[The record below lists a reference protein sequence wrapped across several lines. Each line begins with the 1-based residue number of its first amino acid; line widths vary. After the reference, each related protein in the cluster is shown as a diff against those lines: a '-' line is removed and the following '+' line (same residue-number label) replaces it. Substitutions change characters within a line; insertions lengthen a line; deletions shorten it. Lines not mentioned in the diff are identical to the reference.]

1 MNISERFGPALDA
14 AGCSILR
21 DVGAAA
27 ISTGFGLAATG
38 AGFKAGA
45 VVAGAGA
52 LAHYALNI
60 ACPYDDGGKSPTGG
74 DYCGFN
80 MSNVCLEFEVGY
92 GKLYQMY
99 DGRRSYKSV
108 NYAILASIGCPFS
121 QSDEPDSK
129 GYYAHRRVVSTI
141 GRDGEP
147 YSSDQIFY
155 SLTQNP
161 DDIPLF
167 SEPVPI
173 DDVPSECTAKP
184 RVEPV
189 ETVDGNNCAITVQ
202 MMGWGST
209 PGGTIAPVMLTEP
222 GHVKQKWEDEKMWER
237 DNPGPI
243 SSYPAR
249 SHNQTCSFAPFLSY
263 PGPDGS
269 PITTPIE
276 PGDDFADALD
286 RLAKQLDEQYQDL
299 KGGLDEVN
307 DKLDDLLDNEDGEN
321 PEDPIAI
328 PSGQIVFRAAC
339 DKDAEGNLEQMT
351 YPLTGASTRNEALTS
366 IYQLNTTIAGMIQQH
381 LLWKTP
387 VCEPENPELE
397 GDYRTISF
405 RSDETSPFGKSRLR
419 KRFKYRSESGT
430 ELGGVVDHWKDFVFT
445 GGPVCVKHRGSALG
459 SPQVWAAS
467 VDEGKRVIRH
477 AAGEA
482 GIDPDQVGEWRI
494 GGSDN
499 PRYGVSDTMR
509 VDTTGGY
516 YWITA
521 RDGSDARPIVAKN

>member
-1 MNISERFGPALDA
+1 MSITDRFKGSLDGASCQILNA
-14 AGCSILR
+14 AGS
-21 DVGAAA
+21 AA
-27 ISTGFGLAATG
+27 ITAGIGLTQTAV
-38 AGFKAGA
+38 GFKPGA
-45 VVAGAGA
+45 LIASAGA
-52 LAHYALNI
+52 LTLYAMGI
-60 ACPYDDGGKSPTGG
+60 GCTFDEGGEGPDGGT
-74 DYCGFN
+74 YCGLN
-80 MSNVCLEFEVGY
+80 TGNLCITYEVGY
-92 GKLYQMY
+92 GRISQEY
-99 DGRRSYKSV
+99 DGQWSPLGV
-108 NYAILASIGCPFS
+108 NYKKFLSAGCPTNI
-121 QSDEPDSK
+121 DPEPDSK
-129 GYYAHRRVVSTI
+129 GYYSHRRVLTFLLIDDTVFQNDVILFS
-141 GRDGEP
+141 P
-147 YSSDQIFY
+147 
-155 SLTQNP
+155 TQNP
-161 DDIPLF
+161 NQVVLI
-167 SEPVPI
+167 SEQIPI
-173 DDVPSECTAKP
+173 DDKPSECTAKP

-430 ELGGVVDHWKDFVFT
+430 ELGGVVDHWRDFTFSA
-445 GGPVCVKHRGSALG
+445 GPVCVKHQGSPLG